1 MPERNCV
8 SMRLV
13 DIQIAWPQSGGP
25 SFIGGKKRL
34 RLLKRLLKGAKEY
47 CRVRSQRV

>member
-1 MPERNCV
+1 MPERNCL

-13 DIQIAWPQSGGP
+13 GIQIAWPQSGGP
-25 SFIGGKKRL
+25 SFIDGKKRI